1 MRMNFTI
8 YKSHDDKNEHNQGL
22 AGKGNLKSA
31 LQQAEETHLGISPTT
46 CLDLKAKVHITWA
59 ILLSWQLE
67 MKNVIQIKSMV
78 ALSFLHKCLQCLIFF
93 FPYQVGVEKT
103 NKPT

>member
-1 MRMNFTI
+1 
-8 YKSHDDKNEHNQGL
+8 
-22 AGKGNLKSA
+22 
-31 LQQAEETHLGISPTT
+31 
-46 CLDLKAKVHITWA
+46 
-59 ILLSWQLE
+59 

-78 ALSFLHKCLQCLIFF
+78 ALAFLHKCLQCLIF

>member
-1 MRMNFTI
+1 
-8 YKSHDDKNEHNQGL
+8 
-22 AGKGNLKSA
+22 
-31 LQQAEETHLGISPTT
+31 
-46 CLDLKAKVHITWA
+46 
-59 ILLSWQLE
+59 